1 MPAIRHFLDISHCG
15 HDALKAILADAHRR
29 KALRLGKPKG
39 AVDEDAPARGHI
51 MAMIF
56 EKPSTRT
63 RFSFDGAMRQL
74 GGDVLITNAQDM
86 QLGRG
91 EPIEDTARILSS
103 MVDLIMIRAHRHD
116 DVEAL
121 AKASSQPVINALTNL
136 SHPCQIMADLMTLE
150 AHFGSLNDLCIAWV
164 GDGNNVCT
172 SLIHASA
179 IFGFRL
185 QIATPIAYPPS
196 RAALVFA
203 SVQGADVHPFHE
215 ARSAVAGADCVITD
229 TFVSMGDHD
238 YEARQQALM
247 PFQVN
252 DSLMAFAKPD
262 AVFMHCLPAH
272 RGEEVS
278 ANIMDGPRS
287 LVWLEAEN
295 RLHVQKSII
304 IWCLGLL

>member
-1 MPAIRHFLDISHCG
+1 MASPRHFLDISACG
-15 HDALKAILADAHRR
+15 FDDLRTILDDAHRR
-29 KALRLGKPKG
+29 KSLRLGKPKG
-39 AVDEDAPARGHI
+39 VVDDDAPASGHV

-74 GGDVLITNAQDM
+74 GGNVLITNANDM

-91 EPIEDTARILSS
+91 EPIEDTARVLSS
-103 MVDLIMIRAHRHD
+103 MVDLIMIRSHAHE

-121 AKASSQPVINALTNL
+121 ARASAIPVINALTNL

-150 AHFGSLNDLCIAWV
+150 AHFGSIKDLCLAWV

-172 SLIHASA
+172 SLIHAASR
-179 IFGFRL
+179 FGFRL
-185 QIATPIAYPPS
+185 QIATPKDYQPLS
-196 RAALVFA
+196 AALVFA
-203 SVQGADVHPFHE
+203 SVQGADVHVFIE
-215 ARSAVAGADCVITD
+215 ARSAAAGADCVITD
-229 TFVSMGDHD
+229 TFVSMGDKD

-247 PFQVN
+247 PYQVN
-252 DSLMAFAKPD
+252 EALMAFAKPH

-278 ANIMDGPRS
+278 ASVMDGPHS

-304 IWCLGLL
+304 AWCLGRL